1 MDETINLIIDY
12 LSDPSLIPSP
22 YFQVLMTLRFIF
34 ILISIILLGVSIYI
48 IFNTEWIKYR
58 YTKNLVEFTNF
69 KTYEAGKLFKE
80 WKTIMK
86 RIETGIESEYKLAI
100 IEADTMTGDILKRM
114 GMTESTIEEK
124 LNNLSITDIPNLE
137 ELKEARKIR
146 NNVVHDPDYELS
158 QEKAKEILSVY
169 EKTFQDLKII
179 S

>member
-1 MDETINLIIDY
+1 
-12 LSDPSLIPSP
+12 
-22 YFQVLMTLRFIF
+22 
-34 ILISIILLGVSIYI
+34 
-48 IFNTEWIKYR
+48 
-58 YTKNLVEFTNF
+58 
-69 KTYEAGKLFKE
+69 
-80 WKTIMK
+80 
-86 RIETGIESEYKLAI
+86 
-100 IEADTMTGDILKRM
+100 MTGDILKRM

-169 EKTFQDLKII
+169 EIIFKDLKII